1 MNLKSFLKSGHP
13 PTLAMSFLYFDVS
26 FMVWVL
32 IGVLSIYMASDFGL
46 SASQKGLLVA
56 LPILGGSLARLPMG
70 LLVDRIGA
78 KKTGI
83 LGQIIVMIPLV
94 WAWRA
99 GDSLSQMM
107 SLGVLLGVA
116 GGSFAVALPL
126 ASRWYPPEH
135 QGFAMGIAGAG
146 NSGTVLSAFFA
157 PRLAELFGW
166 HNVFGLAL
174 IPVSFTLLLFIL
186 IAKESPTRPPP
197 KPFSAYLEIFKRRET
212 LWFCL
217 LYGFT
222 FGGFVGLASF
232 LVIIFHDHYGMPK
245 VMAGTLTAL
254 CVFSGSFMRPVGGYL
269 ADRWGGLRI
278 LSVIVVAASLLLG
291 VIALKPALVAGT
303 ILLFAVMAC
312 LGAGNGSVFQIVP
325 QRFSKDIGV
334 ATGVI
339 GSAGGLAGFLLPS
352 LLGVLK
358 EVTGAYGAGFF
369 CLSLA
374 GAYGLSLISLLR
386 SAGDRPPLPS
396 DPLAELSSRRAEL
409 PDPAGT

>member
-32 IGVLSIYMASDFGL
+32 IGVLSVYIAGDFSL
-46 SASQKGLLVA
+46 SPSQKGLLVA
-56 LPILGGSLARLPMG
+56 LPILGGSIARLPMG

-78 KKTGI
+78 RKTGI
-83 LGQIIVMIPLV
+83 VGQLIVILPLL

-99 GDSLSQMM
+99 GNSLPQMM

-135 QGFAMGIAGAG
+135 QGLAMGIAGAG
-146 NSGTVLSAFFA
+146 NSGTVLSALFA
-157 PRLAELFGW
+157 PRLAEMYGW

-174 IPVSFTLLLFIL
+174 IPVGLTLLLFIL
-186 IAKESPTRPPP
+186 VVRESPTQPEP
-197 KPFSAYLEIFKRRET
+197 KPFSAYLQLLKHRQT

-232 LVIIFHDHYGMPK
+232 LVIIFHDQYGLAK
-245 VMAGTLTAL
+245 VTAGTLTAL
-254 CVFSGSFMRPVGGYL
+254 CVFSGSFMRPVGGFL
-269 ADRWGGLRI
+269 ADRYGGLRV
-278 LSVIVVAASLLLG
+278 LAFVLVAASLLLG
-291 VIALKPALVAGT
+291 LTALKPGLIAGT
-303 ILLFAVMAC
+303 ALLFAVMAC

-325 QRFSKDIGV
+325 QRFRKEIGV

-358 EVTGAYGAGFF
+358 EVTGSYGAGFF

-374 GAYGLSLISLLR
+374 GAYGVALLSLLR
-386 SAGDRPPLPS
+386 LPS
-396 DPLAELSSRRAEL
+396 EVSINPTERLA
-409 PDPAGT
+409 